1 MKLQHIELKP
11 GELHPLCFSLS
22 ATEEIID
29 AFGSL
34 ESMQDAVISGDTM
47 RKIKAIDT
55 VLSIL
60 LRAGR
65 RYCKEMGV
73 EMPPEIRCRPGDLI
87 DVTDPK
93 AITAIFETIRAD
105 SEREIEATPKNE

>member
-1 MKLQHIELKP
+1 MRVRYIELKP
-11 GELHPLCFSLS
+11 GELHPLCFNLS

-29 AFGSL
+29 AFGTM
-34 ESMQDAVISGDTM
+34 EAMQDAVVGDDVL

-65 RYCKEMGV
+65 RYCNEMGI
-73 EMPPEIRCRPGDLI
+73 EMPPEIRCRPGDLL

-93 AITAIFETIRAD
+93 AITAIFEALSAG
-105 SEREIEATPKNE
+105 SEREIEAAPKNE